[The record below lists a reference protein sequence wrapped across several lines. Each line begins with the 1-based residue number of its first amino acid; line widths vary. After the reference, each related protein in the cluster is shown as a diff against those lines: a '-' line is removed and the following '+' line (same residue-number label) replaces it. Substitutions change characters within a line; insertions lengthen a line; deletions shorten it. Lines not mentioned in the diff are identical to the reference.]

1 MRRKRLHIRN
11 ASVIAGLAITLVL
24 ALQVLTVDPSA
35 GPAPVPLSVSINLD
49 HPEARVPQR
58 FLGLSFELS
67 SLPRIARC
75 AGSGDFVTMLRSL
88 GGGVLRF
95 GGVSADTRVA
105 WTDAATPRPAW
116 ASSTIDPGELRDLRS
131 LAARSGW
138 RILLTIGLTH
148 YDPRAGAR
156 VGRGADGSRR
166 VGHSGEWRG
175 PAQLEQRPD
184 RAGVIVIDVSPASA
198 TLVTVA

>member
-1 MRRKRLHIRN
+1 MRRERLHIRN

-35 GPAPVPLSVSINLD
+35 GPAPVPLSVSISLD

-67 SLPRIARC
+67 ILPWIARY

-156 VGRGADGSRR
+156 EAAAARTALGGSDTAANGVDR
-166 VGHSGEWRG
+166 HNSNSAQIE
-175 PAQLEQRPD
+175 PA
-184 RAGVIVIDVSPASA
+184 
-198 TLVTVA
+198 